1 MTSSRSGKDFRF
13 AIVDLDKA
21 NEYPLNFVCRLPVN
35 LNGIKSENSKFS
47 QIFGRN
53 NMEIAKK
60 LLIEALEDEDDDD
73 LKREVERRL
82 KLLEPNIMHKKM
94 CISCGKIFQ
103 VEHKKRS
110 TQRFCENCLKRKFSN
125 SATTNLI

>member
-1 MTSSRSGKDFRF
+1 MRYALLLIYWRRFLRFQLLITKSDNMTSSRSGKDFRF

-60 LLIEALEDEDDDD
+60 LLIEALDDEDDDD

-82 KLLEPNIMHKKM
+82 KLLEP
-94 CISCGKIFQ
+94 
-103 VEHKKRS
+103 
-110 TQRFCENCLKRKFSN
+110 
-125 SATTNLI
+125 